1 VAQRDTR
8 AVILDATYEAISVYG
23 IARLSLEDV
32 AKRAGLSRQSLY
44 RYFRSK
50 DDVVAAVMVREEESL
65 LEVVAAAGNVHE
77 HLQDALEASILATLE
92 AAREHPLL
100 GRLLQTEPER
110 LLPFLMSDNAPV
122 LAAAGPA
129 VADLIRARLPA
140 VSKDRARR
148 AGDMVT
154 RLLVSWVVNPPAD
167 PPSRLAHDL
176 AVTINAGLT
185 AQNA

>member
-1 VAQRDTR
+1 
-8 AVILDATYEAISVYG
+8 
-23 IARLSLEDV
+23 
-32 AKRAGLSRQSLY
+32 
-44 RYFRSK
+44 
-50 DDVVAAVMVREEESL
+50 
-65 LEVVAAAGNVHE
+65 
-77 HLQDALEASILATLE
+77 
-92 AAREHPLL
+92 LL

-167 PPSRLAHDL
+167 PASRLAHDL

-185 AQNA
+185 AANA